1 MAKASWGMVID
12 VDKCT
17 GCQACV
23 VACQSENNIPINE
36 EAHFNQRRA
45 IEWIRVERYWE
56 GEFPDVKARFIPIL
70 CQHCDDAPCEPVCPV
85 FATYHNE
92 EGLNVQVYNRCVG
105 TRFCSNNC
113 PYHVRFFNFWE
124 PAWPESLKNQLN
136 PDVTVRSRGIME
148 KCTFCVQRIRRTTR
162 EAERDGA
169 YLTDNDR
176 ALNPACVNACPTEA
190 LVFGDL
196 NQPESRVAKIQ
207 DRELRENGRG
217 YHMLESLGTNPSV
230 VYLKKVDKHELF
242 VGVGT
247 LVAMN
252 TLSAG
257 WKYYLLDSPIHLYS
271 VVSIQGIAG
280 MGGGFISPFLSVGA
294 EKSITDKLYINL
306 GLNTVIRVYRN
317 RPIELVPFPNV
328 NLNWRY

>member
-1 MAKASWGMVID
+1 MANESWGMVID

-36 EAHFNQRRA
+36 EEHFNQRRA

-70 CQHCDDAPCEPVCPV
+70 CQQCEDAPCEPVCPV
-85 FATYHNE
+85 FATYHNS
-92 EGLNVQVYNRCVG
+92 EGLNVQIYNRCIG

-124 PAWPESLKNQLN
+124 PSWPESLKNQLN
-136 PDVTVRSRGIME
+136 SDVTVRSRGIME

-162 EAERDGA
+162 EARRDGVEVA
-169 YLTDNDR
+169 DGDR

-190 LVFGDL
+190 LVFGDY
-196 NQPESRVAKIQ
+196 N
-207 DRELRENGRG
+207 DRDSKVSKMREKEMQEEGRG

-230 VYLKKVDKHELF
+230 VYLKKVDKNAKE
-242 VGVGT
+242 
-247 LVAMN
+247 
-252 TLSAG
+252 
-257 WKYYLLDSPIHLYS
+257 
-271 VVSIQGIAG
+271 VVHG
-280 MGGGFISPFLSVGA
+280 
-294 EKSITDKLYINL
+294 
-306 GLNTVIRVYRN
+306 
-317 RPIELVPFPNV
+317 
-328 NLNWRY
+328 